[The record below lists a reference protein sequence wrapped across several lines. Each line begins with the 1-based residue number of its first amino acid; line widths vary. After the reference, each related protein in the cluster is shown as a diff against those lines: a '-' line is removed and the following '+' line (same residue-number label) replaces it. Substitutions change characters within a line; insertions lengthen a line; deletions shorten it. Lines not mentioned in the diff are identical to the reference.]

1 MTFQPNILKQE
12 LIQIHGQGYGTPL
25 FSQEKEVPAT
35 HKNLPDWI
43 WNGKE
48 VSQEALRKFE
58 KYLEEKA
65 VEYLNAVL
73 NLGGEATD
81 NEVADFKGW
90 ERGYVSARRN
100 SLMKVGI
107 IFCYLDK
114 DKKPVGVIGKSGSKN
129 TVWHVNFKKLFMLTL
144 D

>member
-1 MTFQPNILKQE
+1 MAFGKNILMEE
-12 LIQIHGQGYGTPL
+12 LIQVHGAGYGTPL
-25 FSQEKEVPAT
+25 FNQQNEAPVKHE
-35 HKNLPDWI
+35 NLPSWV

-58 KYLEEKA
+58 KHLQEKE

-81 NEVADFKGW
+81 NDVYEFKDKKWQNGFI
-90 ERGYVSARRN
+90 SARRN

-107 IFCYLDK
+107 IVSYG
-114 DKKPVGVIGKSGSKN
+114 KKKMGPTGRVPNIIWS
-129 TVWHVNFKKLFMLTL
+129 VNFKKLFMLTL